1 MTARL
6 LGILSSTV
14 AALWCALALGD
25 PLFYLLSFT
34 LILCMIFAF
43 VSVVLARGSLQV
55 AQRVVPDAVDRG
67 GNGQLEVSF
76 SYKSVLPTA
85 PFEAHISIL
94 GETAV
99 YFVHAK
105 AQVMLPFALKHV
117 GQFQVGIDRIFCKD
131 IFGLFRMQV
140 KSLPEKS
147 TILSL
152 PQLFTIDQLKF
163 SPRDDGE
170 AALNRSGEDVTS
182 PEDTRAYRQGDALKR
197 VHWKLSART
206 GDLIVRRFEVPL
218 PPETLI
224 LINDEP
230 LKASGESALSLRDA
244 ICETALSSA
253 KEQLSLEAPVRI
265 PFYFPSMREF
275 FADHESEL
283 NNLKRELAMM
293 EFNSDHPFE
302 AAVSLEMRRARTTGA
317 AIIITPV
324 LSSQLV
330 EAAKNLRLSGP
341 DVRLYFVSHDPENE
355 EYLPFVR
362 RLQNAMIEVCYVSP
376 V

>member
-1 MTARL
+1 MTARF

-14 AALWCALALGD
+14 ASLWCALALGD

-34 LILCMIFAF
+34 LILCTVFAL
-43 VSVVLARGSLQV
+43 VSVVLAQKSLRVTQ
-55 AQRVVPDAVDRG
+55 AVVPDAVDRG
-67 GNGQLEVSF
+67 GKGELQVSF
-76 SYKSVLPTA
+76 SYKSPLPTA

-99 YFVHAK
+99 FFIRAK
-105 AQVMLPFALKHV
+105 SRVMLPFNLRHV
-117 GQFQVGIDRIFCKD
+117 GQFHVGINRIYCKD
-131 IFGLFRMQV
+131 IFGLFRLSI
-140 KSLPEKS
+140 KTLPEKCA
-147 TILSL
+147 ILSL
-152 PQLFTIDQLKF
+152 PQLFTIDQLTF

-170 AALNRSGEDVTS
+170 AMLNRSGEDVTS

-206 GDLIVRRFEVPL
+206 GDLIVRRFEVPM

-230 LKASGESALSLRDA
+230 LKIGGESELSLRDA

-253 KEQLSLEAPVRI
+253 KEQLALEAPVRI
-265 PFYFPSMREF
+265 PFYTNPVRDF
-275 FADHESEL
+275 FASHESEL
-283 NNLKRELAMM
+283 SNLKRELAMIAFDS
-293 EFNSDHPFE
+293 EHPFE

-324 LSSQLV
+324 LSGALV

-355 EYLPFVR
+355 EYLPYVR